1 MQPFQLFSL
10 DSQTARRKLAT
21 LFELPDAGKSPWERG
36 QPTWRLVI
44 GVVPRF
50 GTSPVDNDIFSPFF

>member
-36 QPTWRLVI
+36 RPTRRLPTCLHRLGRAAPKPI
-44 GVVPRF
+44 
-50 GTSPVDNDIFSPFF
+50 SNAS